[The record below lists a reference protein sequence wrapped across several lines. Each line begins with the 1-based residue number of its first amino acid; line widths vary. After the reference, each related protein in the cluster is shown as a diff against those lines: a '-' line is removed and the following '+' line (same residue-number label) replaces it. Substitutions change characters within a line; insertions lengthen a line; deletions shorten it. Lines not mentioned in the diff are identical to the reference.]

1 MSDVGLFLSK
11 LRKVRKTGD
20 GRWRA
25 VCPAHDSR
33 NGTQSLAVRDTGDG
47 RILVKCFAGCGTGDV
62 VAAVGMELADLMPER
77 RLTDVSMPRERAPFL
92 PSDAFDVLRQEV
104 ATAWVIVQQAATG
117 GSVDVDRL
125 TLAAQRLDII
135 GRACYGRA

>member
-1 MSDVGLFLSK
+1 MADVGFLLSK
-11 LRKVRKTGD
+11 LRKVRKTGQ
-20 GRWRA
+20 GRWMA
-25 VCPAHDSR
+25 CCPAHEDRSP
-33 NGTQSLAVRDTGDG
+33 SLAVRDDAGK
-47 RILVKCFAGCGTGDV
+47 ILIKCFAGCGTGDV

-77 RLTDVSMPRERAPFL
+77 PADNRGPLRAPFL

-125 TLAAQRLDII
+125 TLAAQRLDAIE
-135 GRACYGRA
+135 RACYGRA

>member
-1 MSDVGLFLSK
+1 MADVGLLLSN

-33 NGTQSLAVRDTGDG
+33 NGTQSLAVRDAGDG
-47 RILVKCFAGCGTGDV
+47 RILVKCFAGCGAADV
-62 VAAVGMELADLMPER
+62 VAAVGIKLADLMPER
-77 RLTDVSMPRERAPFL
+77 PADNRGPLRAPFL

-117 GSVDVDRL
+117 GAVDVDRL
-125 TLAAQRLDII
+125 TLAAQRLDAI

>member
-1 MSDVGLFLSK
+1 MSDVGLLLSK
-11 LRKVRKTGD
+11 LRKVRKTGQ
-20 GRWRA
+20 GRWMA
-25 VCPAHDSR
+25 CCPAHEDRSP
-33 NGTQSLAVRDTGDG
+33 SLAVRDDAGK
-47 RILVKCFAGCGTGDV
+47 ILIKCFAGCSTGDV

-92 PSDAFDVLRQEV
+92 PSDAFDLLRQEV

-125 TLAAQRLDII
+125 TLAAQRLDAIE
-135 GRACYGRA
+135 RACYGRA